1 MAPIEN
7 HLTVSEAAQE
17 LGVSPTTIR
26 GAIMRGRITAVQL
39 HKRTNLIPRSEVERY
54 RRERLGRPGKRLAP
68 DEDLTE
74 QQRKQR
80 AYQHAYYE
88 RRKAGRKEQ
97 PGQRAEEGAG
107 M

>member
-1 MAPIEN
+1 MPPVEN
-7 HLTVSEAAQE
+7 YLTVSEAARE
-17 LGVSPTTIR
+17 LGVSPNTIR
-26 GAIMRGRITAVQL
+26 SAIMRDQIAPL
-39 HKRTNLIPRSEVERY
+39 ELDKRTKLIPRSEVERY
-54 RRERLGRPGKRLAP
+54 RRERLGRRGKHMAP

-88 RRKAGRKEQ
+88 RRKAARREQ
-97 PGQRAEEGAG
+97 PERAAEEGAG